1 MTVSDEIVL
10 SMTAIM
16 TAFARG
22 ENRSMLNQPFPNGKV
37 RTAEN
42 RRTAAPPFRAGKCAR
57 AMRKPDYARRW
68 QNRCRCAAARRA
80 WRRQRRAGSA
90 DIKTGR
96 QKDATLR
103 CGQLAAAGSDKR
115 GDGIEAT
122 RCPNRYARVRDARH
136 RRVSAIGRA

>member
-16 TAFARG
+16 TAFAPG

-37 RTAEN
+37 WTAASRQN
-42 RRTAAPPFRAGKCAR
+42 AAPPFLAGKCAR
-57 AMRKPDYARRW
+57 AMRKPDHARTW
-68 QNRCRCAAARRA
+68 QNRCRCAATRRA
-80 WRRQRRAGSA
+80 WRRQRRPGSP

-96 QKDATLR
+96 QKDATPR
-103 CGQLAAAGSDKR
+103 CGQLVAAGSDNR